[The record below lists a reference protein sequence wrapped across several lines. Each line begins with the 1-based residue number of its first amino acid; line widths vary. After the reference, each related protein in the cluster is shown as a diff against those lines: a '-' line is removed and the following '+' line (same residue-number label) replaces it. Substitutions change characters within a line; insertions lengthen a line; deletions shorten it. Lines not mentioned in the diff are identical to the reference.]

1 MKNQGQNEKPVV
13 YIPQWH
19 METFLYFLR
28 GHLIEGDMTP
38 KQMVIAID
46 NYLDDVKQ
54 AEIEEVQR

>member
-1 MKNQGQNEKPVV
+1 MKSQLFIFLSGIWKLF
-13 YIPQWH
+13 YIFS
-19 METFLYFLR
+19 E

-46 NYLDDVKQ
+46 NYLDDIKQ